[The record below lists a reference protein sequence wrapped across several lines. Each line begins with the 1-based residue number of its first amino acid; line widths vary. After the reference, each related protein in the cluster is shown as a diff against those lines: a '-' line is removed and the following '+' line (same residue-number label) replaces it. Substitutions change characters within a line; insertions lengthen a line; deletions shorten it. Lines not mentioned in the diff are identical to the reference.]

1 MKSIGKSDLSF
12 RISGVISFS
21 CFLALILLLPIPA
34 FADSALLYTFDC
46 EVCGG
51 VKDWVGSRF
60 VVSHSGEGIDGKMV
74 LTHTAPEVDAW
85 IEADVSPY
93 SHVGFPHWAI
103 SLTVTGTNVSGIL
116 PGVVLG
122 FSTSGLEFF
131 ETFNWDRSSLLRLD
145 LTGLAATNPIAKV
158 RIDLPRVTSG
168 LDSNYDFENA
178 RYEID
183 WIAISDDPNFNNPT
197 EDMSLCPAVSQ
208 PTEEWWMDYTTLIT
222 NPSNGVSERAIQPDL
237 IRNAG
242 WFGGWYGFWHQDDQ
256 LRSGFPTVYWPKPCQ
271 QGRLRLF
278 YFDDGEIGDYAVFLS
293 PSGNVV
299 FEQFSIINWNGT
311 SPAISQAQWLG
322 LENFMGNAA
331 WSPYATAEDFGL
343 PAFTNPDGPP
353 IAEGQFYN
361 VMSRKGITGNLLTPI
376 ELSPSNISD
385 QLAADS
391 GLDQITSKGSG
402 GKWVTNKLWHVDTAN
417 PQMTDYRVAEM
428 KHLLGNIDTPN
439 GVHIDNWGANNLWQP
454 ALGAF
459 GDWSLH
465 RFREFMSNRFTPQEM
480 VGLGIVDIQTF
491 DIRSYL
497 TSTYPSL
504 TDPASSED
512 SIWNLYKLFKAQ
524 AGLEHAGR
532 IYNAAKSSAA
542 TRNINLAV
550 TGNIIP
556 LWPGAALNADF
567 VDIANFEWLVEGSYP
582 QFSPMG
588 FPDGR
593 AAYITRLGAQMSQ
606 APYCWASLYVSQT
619 YQFGYPELHKLMAF
633 DAFANR
639 CIMDWNYRFEDKF
652 APGTEESAR
661 FINDFVRSVA
671 PMTNRREYVT
681 DIGLVF
687 NPWCDVA
694 GSVVQ
699 FMQNDLFLNEYS
711 GWADYL
717 VRTHRQW
724 DVLLSQNITLGDLN
738 RFQTIILPS
747 LIVIS
752 VAEAQVFADYVNGG
766 GQLVITGDSGT
777 RFGPDVHLTPLSPRP
792 TNALSSITSHP
803 NVQVTPNKPGQDYR
817 KNGRPPSAAISMN
830 SLLANTGLIPSAST
844 NAPETVGVNLNVSA
858 DGEDDR
864 LTLDLNNY
872 DYDLGTDSFTQAPAT
887 RVTIALPTEYAGGE
901 ITISYFFPEMLDL
914 SNPIPLPTENIDH
927 DQQAGTFTLNLPA
940 FTTYLLVIVELTSA
954 TFNSNWR
961 LY

>member
-1 MKSIGKSDLSF
+1 MKSIGKSNLSF

-21 CFLALILLLPIPA
+21 CVLSLILLLPIPA

-60 VVSHSGEGIDGKMV
+60 LVSHSGERVDGKMV
-74 LTHTAPEVDAW
+74 LTHAAPEVDAW

-93 SHVGFPHWAI
+93 SHSECPYWAI
-103 SLTVTGTNVSGIL
+103 SLIATGTNIAGSL

-122 FSTSGLEFF
+122 FSDNGLEFF
-131 ETFNWDRSSLLRLD
+131 KAFNWDQTSLLRLD
-145 LTGLAATNPIAKV
+145 LGNLIANGPISKV

-178 RYEID
+178 RYEIN
-183 WIAISDDPNFNNPT
+183 WIAISSNPNFNNPI
-197 EDMSLCPAVSQ
+197 EDVSACPTVSQ
-208 PTEEWWMDYTTLIT
+208 PTDEWWMDYTTLIT
-222 NPSNGVSERAIQPDL
+222 NPSNGVNEAEVKPDL
-237 IRNAG
+237 VRNAG
-242 WFGGWYGFWHQDDQ
+242 WFGGWYGFWYQDDQ
-256 LRSGFPTVYWPKPCQ
+256 LRKGFPTVYWPKPCQ
-271 QGRLRLF
+271 QGKLRLF

-299 FEQFSIINWNGT
+299 FDQFSIVNWNSST
-311 SPAISQAQWLG
+311 PTISQAQWFG
-322 LENFMGNAA
+322 LENFMGTPV
-331 WSPYATAEDFGL
+331 WSPYPTADDYGL
-343 PAFTNPDGPP
+343 PTFTHPDVSPMAP
-353 IAEGQFYN
+353 GQFYN
-361 VMSRKGITGNLLTPI
+361 VMSRKGITGNLLPVT

-391 GLDQITSKGSG
+391 GLDQITSKDSAGR
-402 GKWVTNKLWHVDTAN
+402 WITNKLWHVDTAN
-417 PQMTDYRVAEM
+417 PQMTEYRVAEM
-428 KHLLGNIDTPN
+428 EHLLDSIDTPN

-465 RFREFMSNRFTPQEM
+465 RFREFMSDRFTPQEM

-497 TSTYPSL
+497 TSTFPSL

-512 SIWNLYKLFKAQ
+512 PLWNLYKLFKAQ

-532 IYNAAKSSAA
+532 IYNTAKSSAA
-542 TRNINLAV
+542 ASNLNLAV

-556 LWPGAALNADF
+556 LWPGAALNAEF
-567 VDIANFEWLVEGSYP
+567 VDIANFEWLVDGSYP

-619 YQFGYPELHKLMAF
+619 YQFGYPALHKLMAF

-661 FINDFVRSVA
+661 SINDFIRSVA
-671 PMTNRREYVT
+671 PMTNRREYVA

-694 GSVVQ
+694 ASVVQ
-699 FMQNDLFLNEYS
+699 YMQNDLFLNEYS

-717 VRTHRQW
+717 VRTHSQW
-724 DVLLSQNITLGDLN
+724 DLLLSQDITLKNLN
-738 RFQTIILPS
+738 RFQVVILPS

-752 VAEAQVFADYVNGG
+752 DGEAQVFADYVNEG

-777 RFGPDVHLTPLSPRP
+777 RFGPDIHLTPLSPRP
-792 TNALSSITSHP
+792 TNALNRITSHP
-803 NVQVTPNKPGQDYR
+803 NVHVTSNKPGQEYR
-817 KNGRPPSAAISMN
+817 KNCRPASAANEMN
-830 SLLANTGLIPSAST
+830 TLLANTGLVPSAST
-844 NAPETVGVNLNVSA
+844 NAPESVGVNMNVSA
-858 DGEDDR
+858 DGEENR

-872 DYDLGTDSFTQAPAT
+872 DYDLGTDTFTQAPAT
-887 RVTIALPTEYAGGE
+887 EVTVTLPTEYADGE
-901 ITISYFFPEMLDL
+901 ITISYVYPEMLDL
-914 SNPIPLPTENIDH
+914 SNPIPLPTENIDY
-927 DQQAGTFTLNLPA
+927 DQQAGTITLSLPA